1 MKNYRFTPEKQE
13 AFLALI
19 RLGTRPLAAASS
31 LDLAANTVK
40 NYARST
46 PDFAEAM
53 ELAHHAAAEPI
64 EEKIYEAALDGDP
77 WAVKLWL
84 TAYNPEVWGAQTQK
98 VEISGEISHIVG
110 EGSPMSDIIE
120 LQQRALQRSD
130 DRALGTASEEEEEI
144 LDIEILEPEPTP
156 EPEPEPEP
164 ELCAGITKAG
174 TQCKRNAVTTL
185 CPQHQKQADAEL
197 QLPSQCAGSTKA
209 GTQCRRQAGA
219 GETLCP
225 QHKKLADQ

>member
-84 TAYNPEVWGAQTQK
+84 TA
-98 VEISGEISHIVG
+98 
-110 EGSPMSDIIE
+110 
-120 LQQRALQRSD
+120 
-130 DRALGTASEEEEEI
+130 
-144 LDIEILEPEPTP
+144 
-156 EPEPEPEP
+156 
-164 ELCAGITKAG
+164 
-174 TQCKRNAVTTL
+174 
-185 CPQHQKQADAEL
+185 
-197 QLPSQCAGSTKA
+197 
-209 GTQCRRQAGA
+209 
-219 GETLCP
+219 
-225 QHKKLADQ
+225 